1 MSSDGDAGKSGGGAW
16 SSLRRIFGGEKP
28 GQGFGPEDQP
38 TVAER
43 TFSDRPEVADN
54 AVAGEPAGA
63 APAGDDGDDGALIL
77 GPANWLV
84 TEETAADE
92 DAEAAGAAETAG
104 AEAAAHEAAGGDED
118 AAGGEADT
126 GPEDAGRLFPAAAES
141 GDEAADGSGEAASQE
156 AGQEAGQEVGQEV
169 GDDAGDAG
177 ADQPAVFGGI
187 VEDLGGGQWPADFI
201 PGPALDPDPNPASES
216 GATPDAR
223 ALEDTIRELI
233 RAELEGEIGQRLS
246 KNIRR
251 MIRDEVANAMRRRD

>member
-28 GQGFGPEDQP
+28 GQGSGPEDQP

-43 TFSDRPEVADN
+43 TFSDRPAVADST
-54 AVAGEPAGA
+54 VAGEPAGA
-63 APAGDDGDDGALIL
+63 APAGDDGDDSALIL

-104 AEAAAHEAAGGDED
+104 AEAAGGDED

-126 GPEDAGRLFPAAAES
+126 GPEDAERLFPAAAES

-156 AGQEAGQEVGQEV
+156 AGQEAGQEVG
-169 GDDAGDAG
+169 DDAGDAG

-187 VEDLGGGQWPADFI
+187 VEDLGGGQWPEEFI
-201 PGPALDPDPNPASES
+201 PGPALDPDPDPASES

>member
-28 GQGFGPEDQP
+28 GQGSGPEHQP

-63 APAGDDGDDGALIL
+63 APAGDDGDDSALIL

-84 TEETAADE
+84 TEETTADE
-92 DAEAAGAAETAG
+92 DGADEAVA
-104 AEAAAHEAAGGDED
+104 DED
-118 AAGGEADT
+118 TAGGEADA
-126 GPEDAGRLFPAAAES
+126 GPEDAERLFPAAAES

-156 AGQEAGQEVGQEV
+156 AGQEAG
-169 GDDAGDAG
+169 DDAGDAV

-187 VEDLGGGQWPADFI
+187 VEDLGGGQWPEEFI
-201 PGPALDPDPNPASES
+201 PGSALDPDPNPASES

-223 ALEDTIRELI
+223 ALEDTIRGVI
-233 RAELEGEIGQRLS
+233 RAELGGEIGQRLS